1 MTSDPDF
8 TIGHRIALGSYHFTE
23 EAIIEFARKY
33 DPQPFHTDPEA
44 ARNSLFGGL
53 CASGWHTTAV
63 WMKLNVATTMKRFE
77 DRARNGWPVYE
88 FGPSPGFRNLRW
100 IRPVY
105 AGQTISYFNTLT
117 AIKPYKGRK
126 DWSILTGSAEA
137 LDEGG
142 SPVMTFDSAV
152 LSAYPSA
159 ETNGG

>member
-8 TIGHRIALGSYHFTE
+8 TIGNRIALGDYLFTE

-33 DPQPFHTDPEA
+33 DPQPFHTDREA
-44 ARNSLFGGL
+44 ARKSMFGGL

-63 WMKLNVATTMKRFE
+63 WMKLNVASTMRRLE
-77 DRARNGWPVYE
+77 ERAREGLPVYQ

-117 AIKPYKGRK
+117 GIKPYKGRPG
-126 DWSILTGSAEA
+126 WSILSGSSEA
-137 LDEGG
+137 LAEDG

-152 LSAYPSA
+152 LCAYPSEQA
-159 ETNGG
+159 AGE